1 MIYLILAILCSSSI
15 AMIFKMSEG
24 QNLNRLAVTS
34 FNYLCASL
42 VALFML
48 LVDFP
53 ELGVGGGSFE
63 SVVLKNETLFS
74 LNSSVFWGI
83 SVGVFAGVFFFLSF
97 LFYQKS
103 VRESG
108 MSLSGAF
115 GKLGILI
122 PMLFSLVIW
131 REYPRILQWTGIAMA
146 LLSILLLNWPF
157 GRSGNGVKVSLILL
171 FVSGG
176 LAEFTNKL
184 FQNYTV
190 PGYKNVF
197 LLSVFSS
204 AFLISFL
211 VLSKSRTQFKKREVL
226 TGFLVGLPNLFS
238 SFFLIAALES
248 IKGSVAFPVYS
259 AGSVA
264 LISFGGFVVFGE
276 KLRRLEVFALA
287 MVLLSLIMVN
297 LS

>member
-15 AMIFKMSEG
+15 AMIFKISEG

-190 PGYKNVF
+190 PGCKNVF

>member
-1 MIYLILAILCSSSI
+1 VIYLILAILCSSSI
-15 AMIFKMSEG
+15 AMIFKISEG

>member
-15 AMIFKMSEG
+15 AMIFKISEG
-24 QNLNRLAVTS
+24 RNLNRLAVTS

>member
-15 AMIFKMSEG
+15 AMIFKISEG

-53 ELGVGGGSFE
+53 ELGVEGGSFE

>member
-15 AMIFKMSEG
+15 AMIFKISEG

-264 LISFGGFVVFGE
+264 LMSFGGFVVFGE